1 MNSKQSPY
9 RYKIIIA
16 DDHQFFRDGFEIALK
31 QIDEVKKVTHAANGK
46 EVLKI
51 LKNEKYD
58 LVFMDI
64 KMPEMSGIEATKEIE
79 LHYPRVKV
87 IALSMHDDRK
97 NVVEMFNCGA
107 SGYIIKNTDKKEIE
121 AAIKKVMAG
130 EHYFAENVAKEFME
144 TLIQTQKKVTAIKPA
159 IKITERETTVLTLLC
174 KGYSNAQMAK
184 KLFITEKTIEFHR
197 SELLRKTN
205 SKNAA
210 ELVIWAT
217 KNGYYN
223 DL

>member
-1 MNSKQSPY
+1 MPS

-16 DDHQFFRDGFEIALK
+16 DDHQFFRDGFEIALN
-31 QIDEVKKVTHAANGK
+31 QIDQVKKVTHASNGK

-51 LKNEKYD
+51 LKNDKHD

-64 KMPEMSGIEATKEIE
+64 KMPEMNGIETTKAIE
-79 LHYPRVKV
+79 LYYPQVKV
-87 IALSMHDDRK
+87 IALSMYDDRK
-97 NVVEMFNCGA
+97 NVVEMFNHGA

-130 EHYFAENVAKEFME
+130 EHYFAEHVAKEFME
-144 TLIQTQKKVTAIKPA
+144 TLIQTQKKNTAIKPT
-159 IKITERETTVLTLLC
+159 IRITDREATVLVLLC
-174 KGYSNAQMAK
+174 KGYSNAEMSK

-197 SELLRKTN
+197 SVLLRKTN

-217 KNGYYN
+217 KNGYYG